1 MTGSLIQLFWAA
13 KKEDF
18 FMFPLLIGHTKG
30 MKGLME
36 NIPQCSAIRMSKVD
50 NLPSGPASPNLGV
63 ASICLKISISLVR
76 EDDMGAGVIET
87 RAHLTM

>member
-1 MTGSLIQLFWAA
+1 
-13 KKEDF
+13 
-18 FMFPLLIGHTKG
+18 MFPLLIGHTKG

-50 NLPSGPASPNLGV
+50 NLPSGPASPNLGI
-63 ASICLKISISLVR
+63 ASMWWKISIPR
-76 EDDMGAGVIET
+76 IRKDDMGAGVIEA